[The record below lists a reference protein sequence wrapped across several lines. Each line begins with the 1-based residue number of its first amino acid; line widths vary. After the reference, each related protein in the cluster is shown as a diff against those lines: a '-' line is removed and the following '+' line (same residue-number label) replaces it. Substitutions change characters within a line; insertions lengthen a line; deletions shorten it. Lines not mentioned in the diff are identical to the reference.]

1 MDSPRD
7 ALELLRA
14 LGAAPWLVRHH
25 ALVVEAA
32 GLLVA
37 GLSGVRFDR
46 GAVLIGAALHDA
58 GKIVHPEEM
67 SAPGHRHEQAGRE
80 LLQSHGVP
88 SELARFCVTHAAWEG
103 GTLEDHVV
111 ALADKLWK
119 GKRDEV
125 LERAVVEQIAAASG
139 SEPWQ
144 VFERVDALCEAI
156 AADGD
161 DRLARSSI
169 E

>member
-1 MDSPRD
+1 
-7 ALELLRA
+7 
-14 LGAAPWLVRHH
+14 
-25 ALVVEAA
+25 
-32 GLLVA
+32 
-37 GLSGVRFDR
+37 
-46 GAVLIGAALHDA
+46 
-58 GKIVHPEEM
+58 
-67 SAPGHRHEQAGRE
+67 
-80 LLQSHGVP
+80 
-88 SELARFCVTHAAWEG
+88 VTHAAWEG
-103 GTLEDHVV
+103 GTLEDHLV

-119 GKRDEV
+119 GKRDEA